1 MPDLV
6 SESGLTKYS
15 LQFQKTIKMLCCLEC
30 SILLISQTSLK
41 HIHNC
46 HAKTYE
52 KYPKKKYEDICTL
65 LKVQE
70 KYPLL
75 EDLESIN
82 ALSGLK
88 LHTMVLVCCHE
99 GCNKLFATDGSM

>member
-6 SESGLTKYS
+6 FESGLAEYS
-15 LQFQKTIKMLCCLEC
+15 LQFQKTMKMLCCLEC
-30 SILLISQTSLK
+30 SILLTSQTSLK

-52 KYPKKKYEDICTL
+52 KYPKKKYEDIYTL

-70 KYPLL
+70 EYPLL
-75 EDLESIN
+75 ENLEGID

-99 GCNKLFATDGSM
+99 GCNRLFATDSSM

>member
-1 MPDLV
+1 MSDLIP
-6 SESGLTKYS
+6 ESGLAEYS
-15 LQFQKTIKMLCCLEC
+15 LQFQKTMKMLCCLKC
-30 SILLISQTSLK
+30 SILLTSRTGLK

-70 KYPLL
+70 EYPLL
-75 EDLESIN
+75 EDLEGID

-88 LHTMVLVCCHE
+88 LHTIVLVCCHE
-99 GCNKLFATDGSM
+99 GCNRRLNTKTS